1 MERFPLIGMSPVE
14 SPVKILVLS
23 ISLVFLNAAI
33 WSLGWLYVPDISREN
48 HGMEN
53 VQAASLLLGSIVFLI
68 ASYRASEKP
77 FRILFISLGLFY
89 MNFFLLEIDLRNVE
103 NYDTLL
109 IGINPPGRDYWL
121 TAAWIVVVG
130 FFLFNARK
138 TLSAFLAWLKTPQGL
153 VIMAA
158 GLFYFASVPF
168 DDSLLNLEP
177 KTNKFLEEIMDNI
190 ATSLMLLCAVLTLA
204 SKQNPH
210 PAMHDRPESRPG
222 KFMSD
227 NKFG

>member
-1 MERFPLIGMSPVE
+1 MEYPVN
-14 SPVKILVLS
+14 ILLLS
-23 ISLVFLNAAI
+23 IFLVFLNVAI
-33 WSLGWLYVPDISREN
+33 WGLGWLYVPDISREN

-89 MNFFLLEIDLRNVE
+89 MNFFLLEIDLRRVE

-109 IGINPPGRDYWL
+109 IVINQQGRYYWL

-138 TLSAFLAWLKTPQGL
+138 TSSAFLAWLKTPQGL

-158 GLFYFASVPF
+158 GLFYVASVPF
-168 DDSLLNLEP
+168 DDNLLNLES

-210 PAMHDRPESRPG
+210 AAMHNRPESPPG

>member
-1 MERFPLIGMSPVE
+1 MLSVE

-23 ISLVFLNAAI
+23 IFLVFLNAAI

-222 KFMSD
+222 KFMRD
-227 NKFG
+227 NNVG

>member
-1 MERFPLIGMSPVE
+1 MLTVE
-14 SPVKILVLS
+14 SPVKILLFS
-23 ISLVFLNAAI
+23 IFLVFLNVAI
-33 WSLGWLYVPDISREN
+33 WSLGWLYVPDIYGEN

-53 VQAASLLLGSIVFLI
+53 VQAASLLLGSIIFLI
-68 ASYRASEKP
+68 ASYRASERP

-89 MNFFLLEIDLRNVE
+89 MNFLLLEVDLRNVE
-103 NYDTLL
+103 NYDLLL

-130 FFLFNARK
+130 FFLFNARE
-138 TLSAFLAWLKTPQGL
+138 TLSAFLAWLKTPQGW

-168 DDSLLNLEP
+168 DDNLLNLEP
-177 KTNKFLEEIMDNI
+177 KINKFLEEIMDNI

-210 PAMHDRPESRPG
+210 AALHNRPESPPG

-227 NKFG
+227 KNIG

>member
-1 MERFPLIGMSPVE
+1 MERFPLIGMSSVE

-23 ISLVFLNAAI
+23 IFLVFLNAAI

-53 VQAASLLLGSIVFLI
+53 VQAASLLLGSIVFLV

-204 SKQNPH
+204 SKQSPH
-210 PAMHDRPESRPG
+210 AAMHDRPESRPG

-227 NKFG
+227 NNIG

>member
-1 MERFPLIGMSPVE
+1 MLTVE
-14 SPVKILVLS
+14 SPVKILILS
-23 ISLVFLNAAI
+23 IFLVFLNVAI
-33 WSLGWLYVPDISREN
+33 WSLGWLYVPDISGEN

-53 VQAASLLLGSIVFLI
+53 VQAASLLLGSIIFLI
-68 ASYRASEKP
+68 ASYRASERP

-103 NYDTLL
+103 NYDLLL

-130 FFLFNARK
+130 FFVFNARK
-138 TLSAFLAWLKTPQGL
+138 TLRAFLAWLKTPQGW
-153 VIMAA
+153 VILAA

-168 DDSLLNLEP
+168 DDNWLNLEF
-177 KTNKFLEEIMDNI
+177 KFNKFLEEIMDNI
-190 ATSLMLLCAVLTLA
+190 ATSLMLLCAVLALA
-204 SKQNPH
+204 SKRSPH
-210 PAMHDRPESRPG
+210 AALHNRPESPPG

-227 NKFG
+227 KNIG

>member
-1 MERFPLIGMSPVE
+1 MESL
-14 SPVKILVLS
+14 VKILILS
-23 ISLVFLNAAI
+23 IFLVFLNVAI
-33 WSLGWLYVPDISREN
+33 WSLGWLYVPDISREH

-53 VQAASLLLGSIVFLI
+53 VQAASLLLGSIIFLI

-77 FRILFISLGLFY
+77 LRILFISLGLFY
-89 MNFFLLEIDLRNVE
+89 MNFFLLEIDLRKVE
-103 NYDTLL
+103 NYDTVL
-109 IGINPPGRDYWL
+109 IGLNPPGRDYWL

-130 FFLFNARK
+130 FFLFNARE
-138 TLSAFLAWLKTPQGL
+138 TLSALLAWLKTPQGL

-158 GLFYFASVPF
+158 GLFYFASVPV
-168 DDSLLNLEP
+168 DDNLLNYES
-177 KTNKFLEEIMDNI
+177 KTNKYLEENMDNI

-210 PAMHDRPESRPG
+210 AALHNRPESLLG

-227 NKFG
+227 KNIG

>member
-1 MERFPLIGMSPVE
+1 MERFPLIGMSSVV

-23 ISLVFLNAAI
+23 IFLVFLNAAI

-53 VQAASLLLGSIVFLI
+53 VQAASLLLGSIVFLV

-204 SKQNPH
+204 SKQSPH
-210 PAMHDRPESRPG
+210 AAMHDRPESRPG

-227 NKFG
+227 NNIG

>member
-1 MERFPLIGMSPVE
+1 MLSVE
-14 SPVKILVLS
+14 SPVKILLLS
-23 ISLVFLNAAI
+23 MFLVFLNGAI
-33 WSLGWLYVPDISREN
+33 WSLGWLYVPDISGEN

-53 VQAASLLLGSIVFLI
+53 VQAASLLLGSIIFLI

-77 FRILFISLGLFY
+77 FRILFLALGLFY
-89 MNFFLLEIDLRNVE
+89 IHFFLLEIDLRKVE
-103 NYDTLL
+103 NYDILL

-138 TLSAFLAWLKTPQGL
+138 TLSASLAWLRTPQGL

-158 GLFYFASVPF
+158 GLFYVASIPF
-168 DDSLLNLEP
+168 DDNLLNLES

-210 PAMHDRPESRPG
+210 AAMHNQPESPPG

-227 NKFG
+227 NNIG

>member
-1 MERFPLIGMSPVE
+1 MLSVE
-14 SPVKILVLS
+14 SLVKIFLLS
-23 ISLVFLNAAI
+23 IFLVFLNVAV
-33 WSLGWLYVPDISREN
+33 WSLGWLYVPGISGEN

-53 VQAASLLLGSIVFLI
+53 VQAACLLLGSIIFLI
-68 ASYRASEKP
+68 ASYRASERP

-130 FFLFNARK
+130 FFLFNAK
-138 TLSAFLAWLKTPQGL
+138 ETLSAFLAWLKTPQGL

-168 DDSLLNLEP
+168 DDNLLNLES
-177 KTNKFLEEIMDNI
+177 KINKFLEEIMDNI

-210 PAMHDRPESRPG
+210 DARHNRPENRPG
-222 KFMSD
+222 TFMSD
-227 NKFG
+227 NNIG